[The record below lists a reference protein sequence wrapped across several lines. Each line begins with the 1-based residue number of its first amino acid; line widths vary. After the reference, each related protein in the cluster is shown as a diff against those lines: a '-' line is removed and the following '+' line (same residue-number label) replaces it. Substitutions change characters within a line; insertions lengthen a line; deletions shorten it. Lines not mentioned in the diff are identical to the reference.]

1 MLYWRVHLWEDPEML
16 TIIQR
21 GKLSMRKTVLA
32 ATLAGCVIIG
42 AAIPAR
48 AAEVSQQ
55 ELMQAAETLSKGY
68 DDNYN
73 AKDAAGMAALYASD
87 GVLVSPGPV
96 IHGAD
101 NLKSYYQSRFD
112 AGAGGHVT
120 KIAEVHVQGDGGFG
134 IGQFSATVPTPDG
147 GRREIK
153 GNLAT
158 VYQHG
163 TDGWHL
169 RLVAA
174 SVPPPP
180 PPK

>member
-1 MLYWRVHLWEDPEML
+1 
-16 TIIQR
+16 
-21 GKLSMRKTVLA
+21 MRRILLA
-32 ATLAGCVIIG
+32 AALVAPVAIMTT
-42 AAIPAR
+42 IPAR
-48 AAEVSQQ
+48 ATEVTQPD
-55 ELMQAAETLSKGY
+55 LMQAAEMLAKGY

-73 AKDAAGMAALYASD
+73 AKNSAGMAALYTSD

-96 IHGAD
+96 IRGGD

-112 AGAGGHVT
+112 AGAGGHMT

-163 TDGWHL
+163 ADGWHL

>member
-1 MLYWRVHLWEDPEML
+1 
-16 TIIQR
+16 
-21 GKLSMRKTVLA
+21 MRRILLA
-32 ATLAGCVIIG
+32 AALVGPVAIG
-42 AAIPAR
+42 AGTSAR
-48 AAEVSQQ
+48 AAEVTQQ
-55 ELMQAAETLSKGY
+55 ELMQAADMLGKGY

-73 AKDAAGMAALYASD
+73 AKNAAGMAALYASD

-134 IGQFSATVPTPDG
+134 IGQFSAMVPTPDG

-158 VYQHG
+158 VYQRG

-180 PPK
+180 APPK

>member
-1 MLYWRVHLWEDPEML
+1 MEENA
-16 TIIQR
+16 
-21 GKLSMRKTVLA
+21 MRKILFA
-32 ATLAGCVIIG
+32 AALVAPVTIAVSL
-42 AAIPAR
+42 R

-55 ELMQAAETLSKGY
+55 ELMQAAETLGKDY
-68 DDNYN
+68 DENYN
-73 AKDAAGMAALYASD
+73 TKNAAGMEALYTSD

-96 IHGAD
+96 IRGAG

-112 AGAGGHVT
+112 AGAANHMT
-120 KIAEVHVQGDGGFG
+120 KITEVHVQGDGGFG
-134 IGQFSATVPTPDG
+134 IGQFSATAPTPDG

-153 GNLAT
+153 GNLAA

-163 TDGWHL
+163 ENGWHL

>member
-1 MLYWRVHLWEDPEML
+1 MRMML
-16 TIIQR
+16 
-21 GKLSMRKTVLA
+21 LA
-32 ATLAGCVIIG
+32 AALVGVGAGMQAQG
-42 AAIPAR
+42 
-48 AAEVSQQ
+48 AEVSQQ
-55 ELMQAAETLSKGY
+55 ELMQAAETLGKGY

-73 AKDAAGMAALYASD
+73 AKNAAGMAGLYASD

-101 NLKSYYQSRFD
+101 NLKVYYQSRFD
-112 AGAGGHVT
+112 AGAGDHAT
-120 KIAEVHVQGDGGFG
+120 KMTEVHVQGDGGFG
-134 IGQFSATVPTPDG
+134 IGQFSATVPAPGG

-158 VYQHG
+158 VYQHAA
-163 TDGWHL
+163 DGWHL

-180 PPK
+180 PK

>member
-1 MLYWRVHLWEDPEML
+1 
-16 TIIQR
+16 
-21 GKLSMRKTVLA
+21 MRRILLA
-32 ATLAGCVIIG
+32 AALVGPIAIG
-42 AAIPAR
+42 AGMSAR
-48 AAEVSQQ
+48 AAEVTQQ
-55 ELMQAAETLSKGY
+55 ELMQAADMLGKGY

-73 AKDAAGMAALYASD
+73 AKNAAGMAALYTGD

-134 IGQFSATVPTPDG
+134 IGQFSAMVPTPDG

>member
-1 MLYWRVHLWEDPEML
+1 
-16 TIIQR
+16 
-21 GKLSMRKTVLA
+21 MRRILLA
-32 ATLAGCVIIG
+32 AALVAPVAIG
-42 AAIPAR
+42 AGTSAP
-48 AAEVSQQ
+48 AAEATQP
-55 ELMQAAETLSKGY
+55 ELMQAAEMLGKGY

-73 AKDAAGMAALYASD
+73 AKNAAGMAALYASD

-96 IHGAD
+96 IRGTD
-101 NLKSYYQSRFD
+101 NLKTYYQSRFD
-112 AGAGGHVT
+112 AGAGGHLT

-163 TDGWHL
+163 EDGWHL
-169 RLVAA
+169 RLVIA
-174 SVPPPP
+174 SMAP

>member
-1 MLYWRVHLWEDPEML
+1 
-16 TIIQR
+16 
-21 GKLSMRKTVLA
+21 MRRILLA
-32 ATLAGCVIIG
+32 AALVAPVAIV
-42 AAIPAR
+42 AKIPAR
-48 AAEVSQQ
+48 AAEVTQQ
-55 ELMQAAETLSKGY
+55 DLMQAAEMLGKGY

-73 AKDAAGMAALYASD
+73 AKNAAGMAALYTSD

-96 IHGAD
+96 IRGED

-134 IGQFSATVPTPDG
+134 IGQFSAMVPTPDG

>member
-1 MLYWRVHLWEDPEML
+1 MHRILFAAMLVAP
-16 TIIQR
+16 
-21 GKLSMRKTVLA
+21 LA
-32 ATLAGCVIIG
+32 I
-42 AAIPAR
+42 AAAMPAR

-55 ELMQAAETLSKGY
+55 ELMKAAEMLGKGY

-73 AKDAAGMAALYASD
+73 AKNAAGMAALYASD

-96 IHGAD
+96 IRGAD
-101 NLKSYYQSRFD
+101 NLKPYYQSRFD
-112 AGAGGHVT
+112 AGAGDHLT
-120 KIAEVHVQGDGGFG
+120 KISEVHVQGDGGFG

-163 TDGWHL
+163 ADGWHL

-174 SVPPPP
+174 SVPPAP

>member
-1 MLYWRVHLWEDPEML
+1 
-16 TIIQR
+16 
-21 GKLSMRKTVLA
+21 MRRIALA
-32 ATLAGCVIIG
+32 AALAAP
-42 AAIPAR
+42 AAFGIAISAR
-48 AAEVSQQ
+48 AAEITQQ
-55 ELMQAAETLSKGY
+55 ELKQAAEVLGKSY
-68 DDNYN
+68 DENYN
-73 AKDAAGMAALYASD
+73 AKNAAGMAALYESD

-96 IHGAD
+96 IRGAD

-112 AGAGGHVT
+112 AGAGNHLT

-147 GRREIK
+147 GQREIK
-153 GNLAT
+153 GNLAN
-158 VYQHG
+158 VYRRDA
-163 TDGWHL
+163 DGWHL